1 MKKHGICFLL
11 IQLLTISLIA
21 QNYKDEAIAAKEP
34 GFAGLIKLT
43 GDSNILKYNV
53 LKYKMPPMSYGYLEG
68 DGEKLKYG
76 LSDIVAF
83 QDEKGYWLKVY
94 EPAANSKPVVGKL
107 SFETFFAV
115 RIVSGKIELYTQRA
129 DVYQGFGDRAYFIK
143 KGDVITGV
151 DIWGVNVKNMMNDNK
166 KFYNSIDVDGKKK
179 IKDLIEIIEAY
190 NKSK

>member
-1 MKKHGICFLL
+1 MKKYGICFLL

-34 GFAGLIKLT
+34 GYAGLIKLT

-68 DGEKLKYG
+68 DGEKLKYS

-83 QDEKGYWLKVY
+83 QDEQGYWLKVY

-107 SFETFFAV
+107 SFEAFFAV
-115 RIVSGKIELYTQRA
+115 RIVSGKIELYTQRT

-151 DIWGVNVKNMMNDNK
+151 DIWGVNVKNMMSDNK
-166 KFYNSIDVDGKKK
+166 KFYNSIDVDSKKK
-179 IKDLIEIIEAY
+179 LKDLIGIIEAY